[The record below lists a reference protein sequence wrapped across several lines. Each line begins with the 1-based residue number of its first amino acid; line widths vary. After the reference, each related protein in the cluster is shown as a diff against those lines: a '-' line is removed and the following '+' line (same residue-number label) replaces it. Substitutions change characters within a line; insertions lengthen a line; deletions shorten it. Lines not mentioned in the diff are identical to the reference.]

1 MLGLISW
8 IAASP
13 LDEKILHQM
22 VVELVPKVEA
32 STGRHFHEIPEI
44 TLNTKASMFKQLD
57 EQLFQM
63 GQWGVSTVSLESQK
77 TQSTKLIEDGL
88 AIYSTYDR
96 GIHLISDNFS
106 SYIRDTDV
114 NPEMLLAP
122 TLKCLIAHELT
133 HALQDQ
139 YVKDPETDSEASAQV
154 LLAMQEGHANLV
166 AHQNCPEPLVWGFI
180 QTAQGT
186 DVLSSRSDTDDVPF
200 TYGYGEQF
208 MAILQR
214 VGGNEALWYALGQP
228 PPKRAEFV
236 EIVQTQLLSN
246 WRDTHWLQE
255 SANRLISQGLNVDI
269 HPAGAYEIFP
279 YPDGRLQDSR
289 LAPPVRAGLSL
300 QARTQGGDNAKSTNP
315 AVTVSALVME
325 SLEQPKKWIQARR
338 ETARYFA
345 NGQMEMGLIMP
356 LGYIQS
362 AKIFK
367 PKALIRS
374 GADDA
379 LCMRVQ
385 SKTSYLEC
393 WAAKGRLLLL
403 TAQRQPDIEIA
414 EHLNVLTTLL
424 SLDIATEYPEAAL
437 PPAAQAIIDARIPTQ
452 PLLSQ
457 PTVKWVM
464 YGLFQAFKKGRIEN
478 LDTTLTHVVASVPAE
493 QKAEVV
499 DLACR
504 MAIEAN
510 RTDLAAIL
518 ALESPS
524 LLEVDLRIAIAEH
537 FRQTKNITEA
547 LKRLGPLD
555 AKDPKEHGQLVAEA
569 LVIASTHRDKTTVF
583 QLLQVPELPYQMRSD
598 AVNWL
603 IQIGE
608 SKQTQRV
615 LQQFCPSLEAEGR
628 RLCENDLRRV
638 GGY

>member
-1 MLGLISW
+1 MLGLISLVV
-8 IAASP
+8 AAS
-13 LDEKILHQM
+13 LDEKALQQM
-22 VVELVPKVEA
+22 VLELVPKVEA
-32 STGRHFHEIPEI
+32 SSGRQFQEVPVI
-44 TLNTKASMFKQLD
+44 TLDTKASMFKQLD

-63 GQWGVSTVSLESQK
+63 GQWGVSAVSLESQK
-77 TQSTKLIEDGL
+77 TQSAKLIQDGL
-88 AIYSTYDR
+88 AIYSTFDR

-106 SYIRDTDV
+106 SYIRNTDV

-139 YVKDPETDSEASAQV
+139 YVKDPDTDSEESAQV

-186 DVLSSRSDTDDVPF
+186 DVLSSRSDADEVPF

-208 MAILQR
+208 MTVLQR
-214 VGGNEALWYALGQP
+214 IGGNEALWYALGQP
-228 PPKRAEFV
+228 PPKRSEFI
-236 EIVQTQLLSN
+236 EIVQSQLLPN
-246 WRDTHWLQE
+246 WRDTQWLQAQ
-255 SANRLISQGLNVDI
+255 ANPLISQGLSVEV

-279 YPDGRLQDSR
+279 YPDGRLQNSR

-300 QARTQGGDNAKSTNP
+300 EAKAKDYTVLSTDP

-325 SLEQPKKWIQARR
+325 SLEHPQKWIQSRR
-338 ETARYFA
+338 ETAYYFSK
-345 NGQMEMGLIMP
+345 GQIEIGLIMP
-356 LGYIQS
+356 LNYIRS
-362 AKIFK
+362 AQLRT
-367 PKALIRS
+367 PKVLIRN

-379 LCMRVQ
+379 FCMNVQ
-385 SKTSYLEC
+385 SKTNYLEC

-403 TAQRQPDIEIA
+403 TAQRQSEIEITT
-414 EHLNVLTTLL
+414 HLNVLKALL
-424 SLDIATEYPEAAL
+424 NLDIATEYPEIPLSTAT
-437 PPAAQAIIDARIPTQ
+437 QAILDARIPTQ
-452 PLLSQ
+452 PLLAQ

-464 YGLFQAFKKGRIEN
+464 YGLFQAFKKGQIKN
-478 LDTTLTHVVASVPAE
+478 IDTTLTQVVASVPVA

-518 ALESPS
+518 ALESPN
-524 LLEVDLRIAIAEH
+524 LLEADLRIAIAEY
-537 FRQTKNITEA
+537 FRKANNITEA

-555 AKDPKEHGQLVAEA
+555 AADPKEHGQLVAEA
-569 LVIASTHRDKTTVF
+569 LVIASTHRDKTTVL

-603 IQIGE
+603 IQVGE
-608 SKQTQRV
+608 GKQTKRV
-615 LQQFCPSLEAEGR
+615 LQQLCPSLEAEGK
-628 RLCENDLRRV
+628 RLCENDLKRV

>member
-8 IAASP
+8 IAAAP
-13 LDEKILHQM
+13 LDEKVLHQM

-32 STGRHFHEIPEI
+32 STGRHFQEIPLI
-44 TLNTKASMFKQLD
+44 TLDTKAGMFKQLD
-57 EQLFQM
+57 AQLFQM
-63 GQWGVSTVSLESQK
+63 GQWGVSAVSLESQK
-77 TQSTKLIEDGL
+77 TQSMMLIEDGL

-106 SYIRDTDV
+106 SYIHQTDV

-139 YVKDPETDSEASAQV
+139 YVKDPETDSEESVQV

-208 MAILQR
+208 MAVLQR
-214 VGGNEALWYALGQP
+214 VGGNEALWQALGQP
-228 PPKRAEFV
+228 PPTRAEFI
-236 EIVQTQLLSN
+236 EIVQSQLLPG

-255 SANRLISQGLNVDI
+255 SAGSLLSQGQTFDI

-289 LAPPVRAGLSL
+289 LAPPVRAGLRL
-300 QARTQGGDNAKSTNP
+300 QAGTQTVYNAKSTDP
-315 AVTVSALVME
+315 AITVSALVME
-325 SLEQPKKWIQARR
+325 SLEHPTKWIQTRR

-345 NGQMEMGLIMP
+345 NGQMEMGLLMP
-356 LGYIQS
+356 IGRIQS
-362 AKIFK
+362 AKLLK
-367 PKALIRS
+367 PKILVKS

-379 LCMRVQ
+379 LCIRIQ
-385 SKTSYLEC
+385 STVSYLEC

-403 TAQRQPDIEIA
+403 TAQRQQEIEPT
-414 EHLNVLTTLL
+414 EHLNVLKTLL
-424 SLDIATEYPEAAL
+424 SLDLATEYPEAAL
-437 PPAAQAIIDARIPTQ
+437 PIPSQAVIEARIPTQ
-452 PLLSQ
+452 PLLNQ

-464 YGLFQAFKKGRIEN
+464 YGLFQAFKKGQIEN
-478 LDTTLTHVVASVPAE
+478 LDTTLTQVVASVPAV

-510 RTDLAAIL
+510 RTDLAAKL

-524 LLEVDLRIAIAEH
+524 LLEVDLRIAIAEY
-537 FRQTKNITEA
+537 FRKAQNITEA
-547 LKRLGPLD
+547 LKRLGPLE

-569 LVIASTHRDKTTVF
+569 LVIASTHRDKTTVL
-583 QLLQVPELPYQMRSD
+583 QLIQVPELPYQMRHD

-608 SKQTQRV
+608 IKQTQRV

-628 RLCENDLRRV
+628 RLCEDDLRRV
-638 GGY
+638 SGH